1 MKAHYFLFLSLLPSL
16 SLLVFGAVALLTP
29 QQPSPSS
36 DRRTNDVERS
46 VWEVHLLKNISSLVV
61 STSLIG
67 PGRGRKIM
75 SASNC
80 NSSVGAVLRTSRQR
94 KTTNAIGNDVVCIT
108 CDGTN
113 THSSR

>member
-46 VWEVHLLKNISSLVV
+46 VCVGGSLTKKYIVV
-61 STSLIG
+61 
-67 PGRGRKIM
+67 GRKYIINR
-75 SASNC
+75 A
-80 NSSVGAVLRTSRQR
+80 GR
-94 KTTNAIGNDVVCIT
+94 
-108 CDGTN
+108 
-113 THSSR
+113 